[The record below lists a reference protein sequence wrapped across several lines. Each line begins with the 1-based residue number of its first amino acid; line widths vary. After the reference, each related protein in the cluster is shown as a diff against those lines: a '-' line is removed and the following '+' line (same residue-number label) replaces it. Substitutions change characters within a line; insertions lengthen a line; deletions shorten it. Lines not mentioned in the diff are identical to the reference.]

1 MSGILSSA
9 LLPFVYLR
17 NIVSINQIHH
27 HHIFFRL
34 GSSKFGRV
42 NCNDLLL
49 FCQWSIQI
57 IIYITHKIIAQLN
70 ENFKVSGSGRS
81 GPSGR
86 WVTYLNVP
94 FIDNLSP
101 FFNGLYN
108 LFPLFFFFLKSDY
121 LRCRFFEHECR
132 KFFDIQ
138 LFNNSLEG
146 FSKIYPD
153 SPKFSGPIRSSI
165 SLERLEFYLKT

>member
-1 MSGILSSA
+1 MRAEVSSA

-49 FCQWSIQI
+49 FRQWSIQI
-57 IIYITHKIIAQLN
+57 IIYITHKIITQLN
-70 ENFKVSGSGRS
+70 EHLVSESGLL

-86 WVTYLNVP
+86 WITYLNVP

-101 FFNGLYN
+101 LFNGLYN
-108 LFPLFFFFLKSDY
+108 LFPLLFFFLKSDD
-121 LRCRFFEHECR
+121 LRCRFFEHERR

-138 LFNNSLEG
+138 LFNNCLEG
-146 FSKIYPD
+146 FSKI
-153 SPKFSGPIRSSI
+153 
-165 SLERLEFYLKT
+165 

>member
-1 MSGILSSA
+1 MRAEVSSA
-9 LLPFVYLR
+9 LLPFIYLR

-70 ENFKVSGSGRS
+70 EHENQGFKVSGTMALLDGR
-81 GPSGR
+81 PR
-86 WVTYLNVP
+86 PAAPDRARITYLNVP

-101 FFNGLYN
+101 FFNRLYD
-108 LFPLFFFFLKSDY
+108 LFPLFFFFLKSDD
-121 LRCRFFEHECR
+121 LRCRFFEHEWW

-138 LFNNSLEG
+138 LFNNIWEG
-146 FSKIYPD
+146 FSKIW
-153 SPKFSGPIRSSI
+153 
-165 SLERLEFYLKT
+165 LLLQRLRKN